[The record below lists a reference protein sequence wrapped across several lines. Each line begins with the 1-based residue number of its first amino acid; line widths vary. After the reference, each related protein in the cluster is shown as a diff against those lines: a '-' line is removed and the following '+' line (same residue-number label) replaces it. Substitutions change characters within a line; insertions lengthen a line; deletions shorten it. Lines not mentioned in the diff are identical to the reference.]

1 MDLAGFAIR
10 NSKTTW
16 FAVLLLTIG
25 GIVSFFSLGQ
35 LEDPEFTIK
44 TAVIATPY
52 PGASPLEVEQ
62 EVTERIERKLQE
74 IKEIDQITSESRAGM
89 STIVVDIKAQYW
101 SDELPQIWDTLRRK
115 IRDIETQLPPGA
127 GRPAINDDFGDVLGL
142 VIALTSDGFSQAE
155 LRSYAE
161 DLERELALVEGVG
174 RVDLWGVRDRAIYV
188 DASEEALA
196 ALGISGATLLSTLD
210 AQNTVVDAGRLNV
223 GDYRMR
229 IAPTG
234 AFQSP
239 EDIADLAIR
248 PSAIDALS
256 TSGAISDEIM
266 RLGDLGEVREGY
278 ADPPTTLMRFD
289 GKPAVGIALSF
300 QSGVNVVAIG
310 QAVDARLAELLPM
323 LPVGIEVEK
332 VHWQSDD
339 VDLAVSS
346 FLISLAQA
354 VIIVL
359 GVLTL
364 AMGVRM
370 GLIIGSGLLLT
381 ILATFIPL
389 AIFGIDL
396 QRMSLGALII
406 ALGMMVDNSI
416 VVAEGASVRM
426 QKGMDKVTAAI
437 EAASRPAIPLLGA
450 TIVATMAFYP
460 IFASVESAGEY
471 CRTLFSVVAVS
482 LLISWLLSVTVTPL
496 QCVSMLKVAAESDK
510 AESRLLK
517 GYRALLETAVRVRY
531 LTIGIAVAALV
542 ASVIAFGSVTQLF
555 FPTSAM
561 TKFMIDFYAP
571 EGTRIETVAEAAAQI
586 ETRVSEEQGVI
597 GTSAFIGAGPPRF
610 YLPVDPEGTNPAYA
624 QVIVN
629 VEDHNEIPAIAA
641 TMTNWLEEN
650 YPEATAFT
658 RRFGV
663 GPATT
668 WGFEARIVGPADADP
683 EILRSYG
690 DEALQILEAH
700 PWTKVSRTDWFNKVL
715 TQVPE
720 FDQASARWTGTTYE
734 DLGNATKR
742 AFDGR
747 TIGIY
752 REDDELLPIILRPP
766 EADLTAVDNFE
777 LLQVQNPRV
786 PGTIPLAQVL
796 SDLRVETEDPV
807 IQRLNR
813 ARTLTVQANPIDG
826 ITLPSYR
833 DDLLAEFDALAATL
847 PEGYRMEWGGE
858 YEDTVAA
865 QASLLPGLAPALAVI
880 ALIVVGL
887 FNAYRPPL
895 VIFAVIPFVVIGIA
909 PSLLATGTPFGFV
922 ALLGA
927 MSLAGMMIKNAIVLI
942 DQINENLTEG
952 MPPYEALIDAG
963 VSRLRPVMLA
973 AATTVLGVIPLL
985 PDVFWI
991 GLAVTIMGG
1000 LTVGTI
1006 LTMILVPVLYA
1017 TFHGIRRD
1025 KEDSIAPIGNP
1036 QAT

>member
-10 NSKTTW
+10 NAKSTW
-16 FAVLLLTIG
+16 FAVLLLTVG
-25 GIVSFFSLGQ
+25 GIAAFFSLGQ

-52 PGASPLEVEQ
+52 PGASPQEVEQ

-89 STIVVDIKAQYW
+89 SSIVVDIKAQYW

-127 GRPAINDDFGDVLGL
+127 GRPSINDDFGDVLGL

-161 DLERELALVEGVG
+161 DLERELALVDGVG
-174 RVDLWGVRDRAIYV
+174 RVDLWGLRDRVIYV
-188 DASEEALA
+188 DASEESLA

-210 AQNTVVDAGRLNV
+210 RQNTVVDAGRLNV

-239 EDIADLAIR
+239 EDIANLAIR
-248 PSAIDALS
+248 PSALDALT
-256 TSGAISDEIM
+256 TSGEISDEIL
-266 RLGDLGEVREGY
+266 RLGDIGEVREGY

-289 GKPAVGIALSF
+289 GKPAVGIAISF
-300 QSGVNVVAIG
+300 QSGVNVVTIG
-310 QAVDARLAELLPM
+310 QAVDERLEELLPS

-339 VDLAVSS
+339 VELAVSS
-346 FLISLAQA
+346 FLVSLAQA
-354 VIIVL
+354 VVIVL
-359 GVLTL
+359 AVLTL

-389 AIFGIDL
+389 ALFGIDL

-426 QKGMDKVTAAI
+426 QKGMDRIKAAR
-437 EAASRPAIPLLGA
+437 EAANRPAIPLLGA
-450 TIVATMAFYP
+450 TIVAIMAFYP

-471 CRTLFSVVAVS
+471 CRTLFSVVAIS
-482 LLISWLLSVTVTPL
+482 LLISWFLSMTVTPL
-496 QCVSMLKVAAESDK
+496 QCVSLIKLAPGGVGGEG
-510 AESRLLK
+510 RFLR
-517 GYRALLETAVRVRY
+517 GYRAVLEAAVRVRY
-531 LTIGIAVAALV
+531 LTIAIAVAALA
-542 ASVIAFGSVTQLF
+542 ASVVAFGSVTQLF

-571 EGTRIETVAEAAAQI
+571 EGTRIEAVEAATAQI
-586 ETRVSEEQGVI
+586 EARVAQEEGVT
-597 GTSAFIGAGPPRF
+597 GTAAFIGAGPPRF
-610 YLPVDPEGTNPAYA
+610 YLPVDPEATNPAYA

-629 VEDHNEIPAIAA
+629 VEDHTQIPEMAR
-641 TMTNWLEEN
+641 TMTAWLDET

-668 WGFEARIVGPADADP
+668 WGFEARLIGPADADP
-683 EILRSYG
+683 EVLRRFG
-690 DEALQILEAH
+690 DEALQILEGH
-700 PWTKVSRTDWFNKVL
+700 PWTKVSRTDWYNKVL
-715 TQVPE
+715 KQVPE

-747 TIGIY
+747 TIGLY
-752 REDDELLPIILRPP
+752 REGDELLPIVLRPP
-766 EADLTAVDNFE
+766 EADRTAVDNFQ
-777 LLQVQNPRV
+777 LLQVQNAVV
-786 PGTIPLAQVL
+786 PGTIPLAQVIN
-796 SDLRVETEDPV
+796 DLRVETEDPA

-813 ARTLTVQANPIDG
+813 ARTLTVQANPIDD
-826 ITLPSYR
+826 ITQPSYR
-833 DDLLAEFDALAATL
+833 DAVLAEFEALAATL
-847 PEGYRMEWGGE
+847 PAGYRMEWGGE
-858 YEDTVAA
+858 YEDTVEA
-865 QASLLPGLAPALAVI
+865 QASLLPGLAPALAI
-880 ALIVVGL
+880 ITLIVVGL

-895 VIFAVIPFVVIGIA
+895 VIFAVIPFALIGIA
-909 PSLLATGTPFGFV
+909 PSLLLTGTPFGFV

-942 DQINENLTEG
+942 DQINDNLAEG
-952 MPPYEALIDAG
+952 LPPYEALIDAG

-1000 LTVGTI
+1000 LSVGTI
-1006 LTMILVPVLYA
+1006 LTMVLVPVLYA
-1017 TFHGIRRD
+1017 TFHGIRRGANR
-1025 KEDSIAPIGNP
+1025 EVSLPNA
-1036 QAT
+1036 ATTD

>member
-1 MDLAGFAIR
+1 MNLAGFAIR
-10 NSKTTW
+10 NAKFTW
-16 FAVLLLTIG
+16 FAVVLLSFG

-52 PGASPLEVEQ
+52 PGASPEEVEQ
-62 EVTERIERKLQE
+62 EATERIERKLQE

-89 STIVVDIKAQYW
+89 SSIVVDIKAQYW
-101 SDELPQIWDTLRRK
+101 SDELQQIWDTLRRK
-115 IRDIETQLPPGA
+115 VRDIEGQLPPGA
-127 GRPAINDDFGDVLGL
+127 GRPIINDDFGDVLGL
-142 VIALTSDGFSQAE
+142 VIALTSDGFSQTE
-155 LRSYAE
+155 LRGYAE
-161 DLERELALVEGVG
+161 DLERELALVDGVG
-174 RVDLWGVRDRAIYV
+174 RVDLWGVQDRAIYV
-188 DASEEALA
+188 DATEESLA
-196 ALGISGATLLSTLD
+196 ALGISGATLLSTID

-223 GDYRMR
+223 GDHRIR

-234 AFQSP
+234 AFKSP

-248 PSAIDALS
+248 PSALDAL
-256 TSGAISDEIM
+256 TTTGVVTEEII
-266 RLGDLGEVREGY
+266 RLGDIGDVREGY
-278 ADPPTTLMRFD
+278 VDPPTTLMRFD
-289 GKPAVGIALSF
+289 GKPAIGIALSF
-300 QSGVNVVAIG
+300 QSGANVVAIG
-310 QAVDARLAELLPM
+310 QAVDARLAELLAA
-323 LPVGIEVEK
+323 LPVGIEIEK

-339 VDLAVSS
+339 VDTAVSS

-354 VIIVL
+354 VAIVL
-359 GVLTL
+359 AVLTL

-389 AIFGIDL
+389 AMFGIDL

-416 VVAEGASVRM
+416 VVAEGASVRI
-426 QKGMDKVTAAI
+426 QKGMDRVTAAV
-437 EAASRPAIPLLGA
+437 EAAARPSIPLLGA
-450 TIVATMAFYP
+450 TIVAIMAFYP

-471 CRTLFSVVAVS
+471 CRTLFSVVAIS
-482 LLISWLLSVTVTPL
+482 LLISWLLSMTVTPV
-496 QCVSMLKVAAESDK
+496 QCVAMLKVAAQGEQN
-510 AESRLLK
+510 EGLFLR
-517 GYRALLETAVRVRY
+517 GYRRLLETAVRMRY
-531 LTIGIAVAALV
+531 LTIGIAVAFLV
-542 ASVIAFGSVTQLF
+542 ASVVAFGSVTQLF

-561 TKFMIDFYAP
+561 SKFMIDFYAP
-571 EGTRIETVAEAAAQI
+571 EGTRIETVAAAAAEI
-586 ETRVSEEQGVI
+586 ETRVSEEEGVT
-597 GTSAFIGAGPPRF
+597 GTAAFIGAGPPRF
-610 YLPVDPEGTNPAYA
+610 YLPVDPEPTNPAYA

-629 VEDHNEIPAIAA
+629 VESHKDIPQIAEAI
-641 TMTNWLEEN
+641 TDWLAEA

-683 EILRSYG
+683 EVLREYG
-690 DEALQILEAH
+690 DQALQLLEAH
-700 PWTKVSRTDWFNKVL
+700 PWTKVSRTNWHNKVL

-720 FDQASARWTGTTYE
+720 FNQASARWTGTTYE

-747 TIGIY
+747 TIGIF
-752 REDDELLPIILRPP
+752 RDGDELLPIVLRPP
-766 EADLTAVDNFE
+766 EADLTAIDNFQ
-777 LLQVQNPRV
+777 LLQVQNPQV
-786 PGTIPLAQVL
+786 PGTIPLAQVI
-796 SDLRVETEDPV
+796 SDLRAETEDPV

-826 ITLPSYR
+826 ITQPSYR
-833 DDLLAEFDALAATL
+833 DSLLADFEAIAASL
-847 PEGYRMEWGGE
+847 PVGYRMEWGGE
-858 YEDTVAA
+858 YEDTVEA
-865 QASLLPGLAPALAVI
+865 QASLIPGIAPAVALI

-895 VIFAVIPFVVIGIA
+895 VIFSVIPFVLIGIA
-909 PSLLATGTPFGFV
+909 PSLLLTGTPFGFV

-942 DQINENLTEG
+942 DQINDNLSDG
-952 MPPYEALIDAG
+952 LAPYDALIDAG
-963 VSRLRPVMLA
+963 VSRLRPVTLA

-1017 TFHGIRRD
+1017 TFHGIWRT
-1025 KEDSIAPIGNP
+1025 NP
-1036 QAT
+1036 ERTDFNEINAVT